1 MEWTEMKAF
10 YLDQFAKKKLRHNTL
25 LKNLPKLSNDGK
37 IDFNVAFLVFL
48 E

>member
-1 MEWTEMKAF
+1 MDWNESF
-10 YLDQFAKKKLRHNTL
+10 LPGSIRKKETQAQYTF
-25 LKNLPKLSNDGK
+25 KNLPKLSNDGK